1 MSRRTYFRGA
11 TQALAALGFA
21 TATLASSTAS
31 AQAKFEGRVIV
42 EWLTLSPERDM
53 KLLEP
58 FAFRDVRGKLWSV
71 PAGTIV
77 NGASIPQVA
86 WSAAGSPYTGS
97 YRRAS
102 VVHDHYCDTKTESWE
117 SVHRMFFD
125 AMIAGGVGEMQ
136 AKTFYAFVYAGGP
149 RWKSFVTK
157 NLDGNDEKITIPL
170 AASIPPDVQN
180 DTTAWIKATNPS
192 IELIEKRLDGAIIV
206 R

>member
-1 MSRRTYFRGA
+1 MNS
-11 TQALAALGFA
+11 LFA
-21 TATLASSTAS
+21 TKFLVVPVLVFLIVSLAPLSVYARG
-31 AQAKFEGRVIV
+31 KFEGRVIV
-42 EWLTLSPERDM
+42 EWLIQSPERDM

-58 FAFRDVRGKLWSV
+58 FAFRDGRGKLWSV
-71 PAGTIV
+71 PVGAII

-102 VVHDHYCDTKTESWE
+102 VVHDYYCETKTESWE

-125 AMIAGGVGEMQ
+125 AMIAGGVGEVQ

-149 RWKSFVTK
+149 RWKSFKTK
-157 NLDGNDEKITIPL
+157 NLDGHDEKITVQL
-170 AASIPPDVQN
+170 VASISPEIQN
-180 DTTAWIKATNPS
+180 DATAWIKATNPS
-192 IELIEKRLDGAIIV
+192 VEMIEKRLDSAIVV